1 MGIIIEVILSIAN
14 PFVLGII
21 TLGVV
26 YGLIFGMIPGLGPA
40 IAVALLIPFSIS
52 LPAIPA
58 IAMMGAAYIS
68 AVYGGSISAILINT
82 PGEATSTAT
91 TFDGYPLTRQ
101 GKADIALG
109 ASLISSFIGGIISV
123 LTLVLLANPL
133 ADIALRF
140 GSAEF
145 FSLSVFGL
153 VIIAAVSRGAL
164 LKGGIAVVIGLLI
177 SMIGYSPSVATPRF
191 SFGITGL
198 ETGVDLIPVLVGLFA
213 VSEAIIL
220 IRKGGTIADDEEVE
234 SENENEI
241 TNIMPGIKAG
251 LKRPSAILRSSA
263 IGVGFGIIPAMG
275 AAIANFVAY
284 QHMESISDEKDEF
297 GTGVIEGVI
306 GPEASN
312 NAVTAAALI
321 PTLILSIPGNATTA
335 VLLGALMFHEI
346 NVGPLLLSEQPEFAY
361 AFFLS
366 LFVAN
371 IIMFIVAYYLSARAI
386 KVTKIDV
393 EIIAPAILLI
403 SMIGVY
409 TLNLAV
415 FDVLIAISVGYLAV
429 VLRRYSYSP
438 INIVF
443 GVVLG
448 PIIETNYQRA
458 LNISDGSHMIF
469 ITRPVSGVVLLVSVV
484 IILHYLLDETRVNS
498 ISR

>member
-1 MGIIIEVILSIAN
+1 MSVIVEAALAIAD
-14 PFVLGII
+14 PLVLGLIVI
-21 TLGVV
+21 GVI

-40 IAVALLIPFSIS
+40 IAVALAIPFSIS

-58 IAMMGAAYIS
+58 IALLGAAYIS
-68 AVYGGSISAILINT
+68 AVYAGSISAILINT
-82 PGEATSTAT
+82 PGTATSTAT
-91 TFDGYPLTRQ
+91 IFDGYPLTRQ

-109 ASLISSFIGGIISV
+109 VSLISSFIGGIISV
-123 LTLVLLANPL
+123 LVLVLLANPL

-145 FSLSVFGL
+145 FSLGVFGL
-153 VIIAAVSRGAL
+153 VIIAVVSRGAL
-164 LKGGIAVVIGLLI
+164 LKGGIAVIIGLLI

-198 ETGVDLIPVLVGLFA
+198 ETGVGLIPVLVGLFA

-220 IRKGGTIADDEEVE
+220 VRKGGTIADDNDEM
-234 SENENEI
+234 NEGNSNSNSN
-241 TNIMPGIKAG
+241 TNLMPGIKEG
-251 LKRPSAILRSSA
+251 LSRPFSIIRSSA
-263 IGVGFGIIPAMG
+263 IGVGFGVIPAMG

-284 QHMESISDEKDEF
+284 QHMQSHSDEKEKF
-297 GTGVIEGVI
+297 GSGAIDGVI

-335 VLLGALMFHEI
+335 VLLGALLFHEI
-346 NVGPLLLSEQPEFAY
+346 NVGPLLLNEQPEFAY
-361 AFFLS
+361 AFFIS

-371 IIMFIVAYYLSARAI
+371 IVMFIVAYHMSSRAI
-386 KVTKIDV
+386 KITNIDV
-393 EIIAPAILLI
+393 EYIAPAILLI

-409 TLNLAV
+409 TLNLNM
-415 FDVLIAISVGYLAV
+415 FDVVIALFMGYLAV
-429 VLRRYSYSP
+429 VLRRYGYSP

-458 LNISDGSHMIF
+458 LNISDGTHAIF
-469 ITRPVSGVVLLVSVV
+469 ITRPVSALVLLISAVV
-484 IILHYLLDETRVNS
+484 IIHHILKER
-498 ISR
+498 R